1 MSRPDIQRLADLSG
15 VPFHTLLKIRSGETL
30 NPGIETVRL
39 FAGHLDAV
47 APPPPPPPD
56 SAAAPLDGAE
66 PQAAVA

>member
-15 VPFHTLLKIRSGETL
+15 VPFHTLLKIRSGETM

-47 APPPPPPPD
+47 APPPPD

-66 PQAAVA
+66 PQAAAA